1 MAGKSA
7 VLSDDEDEMEVY
19 DNEEEEDDE
28 DETGQDEYENDGFIV
43 DDEEQEEG
51 GDSDEEMQKKRR
63 RKKRESQK
71 NYVLDED
78 DYELLEDNNVTGFRR
93 PEQESKKFKRL
104 KKAQRDHH
112 SGLSGGNEFDR
123 SGRDVL
129 QHSLFGD
136 DEGTELEDIAEEEQ
150 LEEDNEL
157 GDEDDLGDFIVEE
170 DLDEHGAPMR
180 RDVTKKKPRQAQGV
194 SSSALQEAHDIFGNV
209 DDLLKRRAYHDGR
222 KERTG
227 GGVDPTIIAEK
238 YMTEKDD
245 LIRNT
250 DFPERWQIFEHST
263 GPPPTDESSIDE
275 ESTWI
280 CNELRNMIHL
290 FGRIVEISELSIVKE
305 DVMRFL
311 DFIHIQKLDVPFI
324 AMYRKDECPSL
335 FKDPEQLEAD
345 ALQNISDGKPALMW
359 HKILWTILDLDKKWL
374 LLQKRKSAL
383 QLYYKKRY
391 AEESRIIDDET
402 RLNFIR
408 QLFDSVTKSLK
419 AAVSEREV
427 DDVDSKF
434 NLHFPPGEVGDVN
447 GQYKRP
453 KRRSQYSSCSKAGLW
468 GLVSK
473 LGYSSEQFGLQLSLE
488 KMRMEE
494 LLDSK
499 ETPEEAALNFICAM
513 FETPQNVLRGARHM
527 AALEI
532 CWEPYVRKHVRSIY
546 MDNAVVSTI
555 PTPDG
560 NVAIDAS
567 HQYAT
572 IKWLREKP
580 LGKFMDAQWLQIQ
593 KAEEEKLIKVTLKL
607 PEPVLSKLISD
618 SNENYLSDG
627 VSKSAQLWNEQ
638 RKLILQDAFFDFL
651 LPSMEKEARLLLA
664 GRARSWLLLEYGK
677 LLWDRVSVA
686 PYQRKEQ
693 DLSSD
698 EEAAPRVMACCWGPG
713 KPATTFVMLDSC
725 GEVLDVL
732 YAGSIC
738 NRGQNV
744 NDQQRKKND
753 QQRVLKFMTEHQP
766 HVVVLGAANLSCT
779 RLKEDIY
786 EIIFKMVEET
796 PREVGHDMD
805 GISILYGDETF
816 PHLYENS
823 RISSDQLPLQSGIV
837 KRAVALGRYLQNP
850 LAMVAT
856 LCGPGKE
863 ILSWK
868 LSPLEDFLTS
878 DDKFG
883 MIEQIMVDVTNQ
895 VGLDVNLAL
904 SHEWLFSTMQFISG
918 LGPRKAASLVRSLVR
933 NGAIFTRK
941 DLLTEHGIGKRVF
954 VNSVGFL
961 RVRRTGMAASTSQ
974 FIDMLDDTRIHPEFY
989 GLAQEL
995 ARDVYLEDVQDDTV
1009 DYDDDE
1015 VLQLAIEHVRE
1026 KPHLLK
1032 SLEVHEYAKS
1042 KQLESKI
1049 QTLNLIRLELIHG
1062 FQDWRKPYAEPSQD
1076 EEFCMISGE
1085 TEDSLAEGRIVQAT
1099 VRRVLP
1105 QKAICV
1111 LDSGLVGI
1119 LGKEDYADD
1128 WKELPDLN
1136 EKLNEGEI
1144 LSCKIKSIQKNRYQ
1158 LFLSCKESE
1167 MRNNQY
1173 HNHQN
1178 LDPHYHEDRSSLP
1191 GDQDKTRKQKE
1202 LGRKYFKPRLIVHP
1216 RFQNIT
1222 ADEAVEF
1229 LSDKDIGE
1237 IVVRP
1242 SSRGPSFLTL
1252 TLKVYDG
1259 IYAHKDIIEGGKEQK
1274 DLTSLLRIGKTLKVG
1289 DQTFEDLDEVI
1300 DRYVDPLVA
1309 QLKVMLNYRK
1319 FKKGTKAEIDECL
1332 RIEKAENPMRIV
1344 YCFGI
1349 SYEHPGTCILTY
1361 IRTLN
1366 PHHEYV
1372 GVYPTGFKFRRK
1384 MFGEIDRLVAYFQRH
1399 IDDPQKSELSV
1410 RSAAAM
1416 VPLGSAAI
1424 GGQSGGWDDSR
1435 SGGDGSSAGRGDF
1448 KNGGSQDGHP
1458 SGIPRPYGGMGR
1470 GRGRGRGSYNGSGRG
1485 DGYSSGKQ
1493 DVDTWTQSDDKWG
1506 GNGSGDGKNTGGWDG
1521 SGGTAGGWGGSGGGS
1536 DGTAAGW
1543 GGSGGGTDGTAGG
1556 WGGSGG
1562 GSDGTAGGWGGSGGG
1577 TDGSAGGGT
1586 TRGWGGSGGGSE
1598 GNAGGWGG
1606 SGGGSDGIAG
1616 GWGGSGGGTDGTA
1629 AGGTTGGWGGS
1640 GGGTD
1645 GTAGGGTTGGWGGS
1659 DGGSDVTAG
1668 GWGGSVGNTG
1678 GGSSGATGGGI
1689 SGWGGS
1695 GGSDTGGGWGGGAD
1709 TGGATGGWG
1718 GSGGGWGGGGS
1729 SGGAASGWG
1738 ASGGDNGSYGGS
1750 EGVDSRSGGRGRG
1763 RDGRG
1768 RGRGR
1773 DGRGRGRGGDSE
1785 RGGSSWGG
1793 GGGGSNDGTAGGWG
1807 GGGSSGGAAGGW
1819 AASGG
1824 DNVGYGG
1831 NGGSGGLDSGSS
1843 GRGRGF
1849 DGRGRGRGRDG
1860 GGRGRGGDG
1869 ESGGSSWGSGGGN
1882 RGRGGGGRGR
1892 GGRGGS
1898 DEGSGGG
1905 WGGGANGGGGSSSS
1919 WGGSGSSGHW
1929 GGGSG
1934 GDEGGGWGS
1943 NKGKSGG
1950 SNSNWG
1956 GAGNGG
1962 GGNGGGGSGGG
1973 KEGWGTGSNS
1983 SWGGGNAGA
1992 SDGGWGSDKGGGS
2005 NSSWGGPGNGGGSG
2019 GDKGGWGSGSNSSWG
2034 GGNASASGGGGG
2046 GGWGAD
2052 VGKGGGT
2059 DEAGGSGTGGWGGGS
2074 NSGWGGGNAG
2084 ASGSGKDV
2092 PKSGSSGWG

>member
-93 PEQESKKFKRL
+93 PEESKKFKRL